1 MPIKVFIKDI
11 KIFLTMKTI
20 KTLACV
26 LGAMLLMV
34 GVSSCR
40 NGKNTK
46 AVEAAVDSTEVVAA
60 DSLAAD
66 SVEVVDSLAE

>member
-1 MPIKVFIKDI
+1 
-11 KIFLTMKTI
+11 MKTI

-40 NGKNTK
+40 NGKSVK
-46 AVEAAVDSTEVVAA
+46 DVETVETVVDSTEVVAA
-60 DSLAAD
+60 DSVA
-66 SVEVVDSLAE
+66 VVDTLAE